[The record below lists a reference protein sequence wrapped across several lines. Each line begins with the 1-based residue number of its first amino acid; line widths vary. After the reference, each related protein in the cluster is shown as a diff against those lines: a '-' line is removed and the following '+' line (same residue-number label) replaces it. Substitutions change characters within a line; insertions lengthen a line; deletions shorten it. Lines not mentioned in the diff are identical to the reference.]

1 MTDRQQALGILLDK
15 IADEL
20 NITDTM
26 MERAVSSYEVVG
38 KWIGEGIDYE
48 VCIKPQGS
56 MNLGTVVRPI
66 DDSDDYDM
74 DLVCLLKDGYR
85 LDSDE
90 IKNIVGDRLKENGT
104 YREKLEQE
112 GKRCWTMQYN
122 EFHMDILPCVPKEK
136 VYLPLVSTAIRLTHK
151 LDNGEYTPKYSDPEA
166 YHDWFVER
174 MNLNHN
180 LLEKKSAYDK
190 NKTEIDKVPTYKRR
204 TALQKAI
211 QLLKRHR
218 DIMFK
223 DNNDN
228 APISIILTTLA
239 ALSYDGDNNVYTT
252 LSKIIQSMPMHI
264 KEYDGKYFIPNPV
277 MMEENFADKWNEI
290 PEKATAF
297 YTWLSSAQKDI
308 LEEPLK
314 FAGIDDVAN
323 NLASC
328 LGESPVKRAL
338 NKYGEEMKS
347 SRDKGELYVNGLTG
361 GLGAKKIA
369 SSTLV
374 KGHTFFGKQKFY

>member
-1 MTDRQQALGILLDK
+1 MTGRQQALGEFLDR

-20 NITDTM
+20 NITNTM
-26 MERAVSSYEVVG
+26 MERAVNSYEAVG
-38 KWIGEGIDYE
+38 KWIGDGIDFD

-74 DLVCLLKDGYR
+74 DLVCLLKNGYR
-85 LDSDE
+85 LNSDE
-90 IKNIVGDRLKENGT
+90 LKSIVGDRLKENDI
-104 YREKLEQE
+104 YINKLEKE

-122 EFHMDILPCVPKEK
+122 EFHMDILPSVPKEK
-136 VYLPLVSTAIRLTHK
+136 VYLPIVSTAIRLTHK
-151 LDNGEYTPKYSDPEA
+151 LDNGEYIPKYSDPEA

-174 MNLNHN
+174 MNLQQYV
-180 LLEKKSAYDK
+180 LEKNSAYARKD
-190 NKTEIDKVPTYKRR
+190 TEIEKVPTYKRR
-204 TALQKAI
+204 TTLQKAI

-228 APISIILTTLA
+228 APISIIITTLA
-239 ALSYDGDNNVYTT
+239 ALSYDGDDNVYTT
-252 LSKIIQSMPMHI
+252 LSKIIQNMPTHI
-264 KEYDGKYFIPNPV
+264 KESNGKFSIQNPV
-277 MMEENFADKWNEI
+277 MAEENFADKWNEV

-308 LEEPLK
+308 LEKPLK
-314 FAGIDDVAN
+314 FVGIDDVAK
-323 NLASC
+323 NLASY
-328 LGESPVKRAL
+328 LGEAPVKRAL
-338 NKYGEEMKS
+338 NKYGEEMKA
-347 SRDKGELYVNGLTG
+347 SRDKGELYVNGLAG
-361 GLGAKKIA
+361 GLGLANMK

-374 KGHTFFGKQKFY
+374 KGHTFFGK

>member
-1 MTDRQQALGILLDK
+1 MTDRQQALSILLDK

-26 MERAVSSYEVVG
+26 MERAVSSYEAVG
-38 KWIGEGIDYE
+38 KWIGDGIDFD

-74 DLVCLLKDGYR
+74 DLVCLLKDGYS
-85 LDSDE
+85 LESYD
-90 IKNIVGDRLKENGT
+90 IKNIVGDRLKENDT
-104 YREKLEQE
+104 YREKLEKE

-122 EFHMDILPCVPKEK
+122 EFHMDILPSVPKEK
-136 VYLPLVSTAIRLTHK
+136 VYLPRLSTAIRLTHK
-151 LDNGEYTPKYSDPEA
+151 LDNGDYTPKYSDPEA

-174 MNLNHN
+174 MNQNHY
-180 LLEKKSAYDK
+180 LLEKNSAYAKKD
-190 NKTEIDKVPTYKRR
+190 TEIDKVPTYKRR
-204 TALQKAI
+204 TTLQKAI

-264 KEYDGKYFIPNPV
+264 KKYDDKYIIPNPV
-277 MMEENFADKWNEI
+277 MMEENFADKWNEV

-297 YTWLSSAQKDI
+297 YTWLSAAQKDI
-308 LEEPLK
+308 LEEPLR
-314 FAGIDDVAN
+314 FVGIDDVAN
-323 NLASC
+323 NLAYC
-328 LGESPVKRAL
+328 LGEAPVKRAL
-338 NKYGEEMKS
+338 NKYGDEMKS

-361 GLGAKKIA
+361 GLGAA
-369 SSTLV
+369 NTVPSTLV
-374 KGHTFFGKQKFY
+374 KGHNFFGK